1 MRRSRT
7 LTLASYFS
15 VVPANRVQAQ
25 AEEPPPSL
33 VPEKEI
39 DGSASAPP
47 PSQGTGQ
54 ETVGTRVSA
63 TQTQTQLN
71 NLIPLTLHLHK
82 RLKQGTPI

>member
-1 MRRSRT
+1 
-7 LTLASYFS
+7 
-15 VVPANRVQAQ
+15 VQAQ
-25 AEEPPPSL
+25 AEEPPPSS
-33 VPEKEI
+33 VPEQEI